1 MHLPSI
7 LAEHRLLPDSLIRYG
22 IRKQL
27 ATHSQWLEKNPRT
40 TDSWIEELNS
50 RVIAESSEQSKEQHY
65 EVPTDYFNLALGPHL
80 KYSCCIWDENTDS
93 LEKAEEADTYRKS
106 GKPLGPLH
114 GMPVA
119 IKDIIG
125 TYDMPTE
132 CGTVFRKKMSN
143 SQDSEIVNLLK
154 NSGAIIMGKTVTC
167 ELAYIHPSKTKNP
180 HDYSRTPGGSS
191 SGSAAAVAAH
201 MAPLSVGSQT
211 GGSVIRPASY
221 CGVVGYKP
229 SYGLISRNGVL
240 KVSDKL
246 DTMGV
251 FGKSVKD
258 VALLAKSLIRK
269 DLHDPSTIYFAA
281 DNMIQECEKG
291 PVFDPKF
298 IFYKTKNWK
307 NINKKSQQAFEF
319 LIKNFKKNIEV
330 FDTPSYFDDIPKYH
344 QIIHEVDMANNFQV
358 YYKKDK
364 TKLSKEM
371 REAIARGLKYS
382 AKEYGDASD
391 FMKQSYES
399 YKEVFEDYH
408 GIITP
413 SSSGVADKGLKST
426 GSADFQKIWTY
437 LGLPTIS
444 LPLLTGEN
452 DLPLGVQLVGDKLDD
467 LRFLGTANWLEKNC
481 RDEG

>member
-1 MHLPSI
+1 MIDVSSLSAYELSLKLKSGEISSVDLCKSYIERIKKFEKDIQAWQFFDEKI
-7 LAEHRLLPDSLIRYG
+7 L
-22 IRKQL
+22 
-27 ATHSQWLEKNPRT
+27 
-40 TDSWIEELNS
+40 
-50 RVIAESSEQSKEQHY
+50 
-65 EVPTDYFNLALGPHL
+65 
-80 KYSCCIWDENTDS
+80 
-93 LEKAEEADTYRKS
+93 LEKAEEADDYRKS

-114 GMPVA
+114 GMPIA

-132 CGTVFRKKMSN
+132 CGTVFRKKKSS

-154 NSGAIIMGKTVTC
+154 NAGAIVMGKTVTC

-180 HDYSRTPGGSS
+180 HDYTRTPGGSS
-191 SGSAAAVAAH
+191 SGSAAVVSSYMAH
-201 MAPLSVGSQT
+201 LSIGSQT

-240 KVSDKL
+240 KVSEKL
-246 DTMGV
+246 DTMGI
-251 FGKSVKD
+251 FGRSVKD

-269 DLHDPSTIYFAA
+269 DLYDPSTIYFSS
-281 DNMIQECEKG
+281 DRMIEACDEKLE
-291 PVFDPKF
+291 FDPKF

-307 NINKKSQQAFEF
+307 NINKKSQEAFDF
-319 LIKNFKKNIEV
+319 LIRSFKKNIEI
-330 FDTPSYFDDIPKYH
+330 FDEPSYFKDIPKFH
-344 QIIHEVDMANNFQV
+344 QIIHEVDMANNFQI

-364 TKLSKEM
+364 TKLSKEINA
-371 REAIARGLKYS
+371 AISRGLKYT
-382 AKEYGDASD
+382 AKEYTDAID

-399 YKEVFEDYH
+399 YKEVFDDYY
-408 GIITP
+408 GILTP
-413 SSSGVADKGLKST
+413 SASGVADKGFGST

-452 DLPLGVQLVGDKLDD
+452 DLPLGLQLVGNKFDD
-467 LRFLGTANWLEKNC
+467 LRFLSTAKWLEDNC
-481 RDEG
+481 KDE